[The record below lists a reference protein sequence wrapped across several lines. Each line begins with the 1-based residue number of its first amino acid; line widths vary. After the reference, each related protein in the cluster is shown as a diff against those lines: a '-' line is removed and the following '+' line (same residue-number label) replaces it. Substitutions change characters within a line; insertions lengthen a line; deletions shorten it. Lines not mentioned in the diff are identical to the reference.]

1 MKKDIFISHSSLDN
15 EPKEYCR
22 RLEAAGLKC
31 WIAPR
36 DIKPG
41 QTYQQGILD
50 GIEQC
55 STMLVFISSNALD
68 RSNEIGKEVT
78 LAEYDGKRIIPVF
91 IENVRLRGQLK
102 YDLINK
108 QWIEAWGGIEQG
120 IRELERAF
128 GISVH
133 VDSTINHPKPIEP
146 QHQFSSKPAPLTKEQ
161 LYNVRLVLVGPN
173 KIGLVAK
180 IKQLLGVELSRA
192 KHLVDNAPITLVQGV
207 SENESS
213 KIITEIRA
221 IGGHATAIKVTDFN
235 KTEQLY
241 RVKLVSIGANKLRLI
256 KRVYETLAINL
267 AKAKTIVDSAPCTLI
282 EGLNASECYNLIKQI
297 KDAGGDARSERM

>member
-1 MKKDIFISHSSLDN
+1 
-15 EPKEYCR
+15 
-22 RLEAAGLKC
+22 
-31 WIAPR
+31 
-36 DIKPG
+36 
-41 QTYQQGILD
+41 
-50 GIEQC
+50 
-55 STMLVFISSNALD
+55 
-68 RSNEIGKEVT
+68 
-78 LAEYDGKRIIPVF
+78 
-91 IENVRLRGQLK
+91 
-102 YDLINK
+102 K

-146 QHQFSSKPAPLTKEQ
+146 QPQFSSKPAPLTKEQ